1 MSEWVDFRSLKEQVR
16 LCHVIGRYGVTLQAV
31 ASGVLRGRCPLPTHG
46 SQDSALSF
54 SINSAKNVWACH
66 SQSCIVARGGA
77 IGGNVLDF
85 VAAMEGCSI
94 RAAALLLRHQFGMAG
109 ENTSALRPIRQ
120 PALAPANRALGFQL
134 FGLDPL
140 HAYISERG
148 ISPATARLFG
158 IGYYAGRGFL
168 SGRVAIPIHNEAG
181 ALVAYAG
188 RSVDEQLPKYKLPPA
203 FRKSSEL
210 FNLHRAAH
218 RRGAVVVVEG
228 FFDCMQVH
236 QAGFANVVALMGC
249 TLSMQQRELLERCFA
264 SVILLL
270 DGDEA
275 GRNATVKIAASLSAH
290 MTVHCGHVPIGRQ
303 PDQLSAEEL
312 RSAVEDATSNA

>member
-1 MSEWVDFRSLKEQVR
+1 MQAERVAMSEWVDFRSLKEQVR
-16 LCHVIGRYGVTLQAV
+16 LCDVIWRYGVTLQAV

-109 ENTSALRPIRQ
+109 ETSALRPIRQ

-218 RRGAVVVVEG
+218 TTRRCGRRRGILRLY
-228 FFDCMQVH
+228 
-236 QAGFANVVALMGC
+236 AGASGRL
-249 TLSMQQRELLERCFA
+249 RECRSSNGLHF
-264 SVILLL
+264 V
-270 DGDEA
+270 
-275 GRNATVKIAASLSAH
+275 NATKRVAGTVLCLRHPSA
-290 MTVHCGHVPIGRQ
+290 GWRRGG
-303 PDQLSAEEL
+303 
-312 RSAVEDATSNA
+312 